1 MCRAPIIHLI
11 NDEHNENSAQDGH
24 HAAQEQAHTAQDGHH
39 AAQDQAHTSQDGHH
53 AAQDQA
59 HTAQDGHHAAQ
70 DQART
75 AQGQEYAVQYQHL
88 AAHDQE
94 HAAQYQEHTAQD
106 QRRAFHNLQP
116 EDNDEECRPSPLPEN
131 ETSPSDIS
139 EHVAEETRENLVL
152 EDNQNNNDVFQD
164 SATLRRRIFGN
175 VAPSN

>member
-39 AAQDQAHTSQDGHH
+39 AAQDQAHT
-53 AAQDQA
+53 
-59 HTAQDGHHAAQ
+59 
-70 DQART
+70 

-106 QRRAFHNLQP
+106 QRRAFHSLQP

-131 ETSPSDIS
+131 ETYPSDIS